1 MTTATDTARR
11 VCATGVL
18 GRCSVVFG
26 VQLNCKW
33 IGKMPRCSVQGAGWP
48 TEKFQKSNVWP
59 V

>member
-1 MTTATDTARR
+1 MTTATDAARR

-33 IGKMPRCSVQGAGWP
+33 IGKMPRCSVQGGP
-48 TEKFQKSNVWP
+48 PKNFNNPRVGP